1 MSRKY
6 IMKKA
11 SVFAI
16 TLILVA
22 LTSIAID
29 ASMQTTV
36 TSSEKADDK
45 ALVDGVAA
53 FVNGEAITIR
63 DVVTGIPDQLRLMAS
78 DLAMREKS
86 QQEVFEMAFKTSL
99 EECIDR
105 RLIVQEYWAGEQR
118 IPESALVKSLNEV
131 IESRYNGDVAALQ
144 SDLAKSRLTY
154 SDWKK
159 IMEEQIIIR
168 SMRQSFVNAN
178 IHISPNEIAA
188 AYTGQKSQLT
198 DPEKINVLTFALTS
212 GDTFEDNLA
221 VFRKRLANGDEFET
235 VAKALSVDAMAEAG
249 GDYGWIVPDDVL
261 APVLA
266 SAIKTL
272 KDGEMSAPL
281 TLGDKQ
287 YIVFRKASRPSK
299 TLTLREAQEQI
310 ERGLYEKE
318 AQRLYESW
326 IGRLRSSAQI
336 KRFESI

>member
-1 MSRKY
+1 
-6 IMKKA
+6 MKRVTA
-11 SVFAI
+11 FAI
-16 TLILVA
+16 TLILA
-22 LTSIAID
+22 TLASIA
-29 ASMQTTV
+29 AETPVQTTGA
-36 TSSEKADDK
+36 TTETAEDK
-45 ALVDGVAA
+45 TLVDGVAA

-63 DVVTGIPDQLRLMAS
+63 DVVTGIPDQLRAMAS
-78 DLAMREKS
+78 DPAMREKS
-86 QQEVFEMAFKTSL
+86 QQEVFEVAFKASL

-105 RLIVQEYWAGEQR
+105 RLIIQEYWDGEQR
-118 IPESALVKSLNEV
+118 IPDSALVKSLNEV
-131 IESRYNGDVAALQ
+131 VESRYNGDVAALQ

-178 IHISPNEIAA
+178 IHISPNEIAS

-198 DPEKINVLTFALTS
+198 EPEKIKVLTFALAS

-221 VFRKRLANGDEFET
+221 IFRKRLADGDEFEAI
-235 VAKALSVDAMAEAG
+235 AKALSVDAMAEAG
-249 GDYGWIVPDDVL
+249 GDYGWIVPDEVL

-266 SAIKTL
+266 SAIKAL

-326 IGRLRSSAQI
+326 IARLRSSAQI
-336 KRFESI
+336 KLFESI

>member
-1 MSRKY
+1 
-6 IMKKA
+6 MKKA
-11 SVFAI
+11 STVAI
-16 TLILVA
+16 TFILAALALIAAGV
-22 LTSIAID
+22 SV
-29 ASMQTTV
+29 QTT
-36 TSSEKADDK
+36 TAPTEKPEDK
-45 ALVDGVAA
+45 TLVDGVAA

-63 DVVTGIPDQLRLMAS
+63 DVVTGIPDQLRMLAS
-78 DLAMREKS
+78 DPAMREKN
-86 QQEVFEMAFKTSL
+86 QQEVFETAFNASL

-105 RLIVQEYWAGEQR
+105 RLIVEEYWAGEQR

-131 IESRYNGDVAALQ
+131 IESRYKGDVAALQ

-154 SDWKK
+154 RDWKK
-159 IMEEQIIIR
+159 LMEEQIIIR

-198 DPEKINVLTFALTS
+198 EPEKVNVLTFALTAD
-212 GDTFEDNLA
+212 DTFEENLA
-221 VFRKRLANGDEFET
+221 IFRKRLANGDEFET
-235 VAKALSVDAMAEAG
+235 VAKTLSVDAMAEAG
-249 GDYGWIVPDDVL
+249 GDYGWIVPDEVL

-281 TLGDKQ
+281 PLGDKQ
-287 YIVFRKASRPSK
+287 YVVFRKASRPAK

-326 IGRLRSSAQI
+326 IARLRSSAQI
-336 KRFESI
+336 KIFESI

>member
-1 MSRKY
+1 
-6 IMKKA
+6 MKRTSA
-11 SVFAI
+11 FAI
-16 TLILVA
+16 TLILAA
-22 LTSIAID
+22 LASIATNV
-29 ASMQTTV
+29 SVQTTAAP
-36 TSSEKADDK
+36 TEKPEDK
-45 ALVDGVAA
+45 TLVDGVAA

-63 DVVTGIPDQLRLMAS
+63 DVVTGIPDQLRTMAT
-78 DLAMREKS
+78 DPAMREKS
-86 QQEVFEMAFKTSL
+86 QQEVFEAAFKASL

-105 RLIVQEYWAGEQR
+105 QLIVEEYWAGEQR

-131 IESRYNGDVAALQ
+131 IESRYSGDVAALQ

-168 SMRQSFVNAN
+168 SMRQSFVNTN

-198 DPEKINVLTFALTS
+198 EPEKVNVLTFALTAD
-212 GDTFEDNLA
+212 DTFEENLA
-221 VFRKRLANGDEFET
+221 IFRKRLANGDEFEII
-235 VAKALSVDAMAEAG
+235 AKALSVDAMAEAG
-249 GDYGWIVPDDVL
+249 GDYGWIVPDEVL

-287 YIVFRKASRPSK
+287 YIVLRKASRPSK

-326 IGRLRSSAQI
+326 IIRLRSSAQI
-336 KRFESI
+336 KIFESI

>member
-1 MSRKY
+1 
-6 IMKKA
+6 MKKA
-11 SVFAI
+11 SAFAI
-16 TLILVA
+16 TLLLAA
-22 LTSIAID
+22 LASIAAD
-29 ASMQTTV
+29 ASVQTT
-36 TSSEKADDK
+36 TAPIEKTDDK
-45 ALVDGVAA
+45 TLVDGVAA

-63 DVVTGIPDQLRLMAS
+63 DVVTGIPDQLRTMAS
-78 DLAMREKS
+78 DPAMRDKS
-86 QQEVFEMAFKTSL
+86 QQEVFEAAFKTSL

-105 RLIVQEYWAGEQR
+105 RLIVEEYWAGEQR

-154 SDWKK
+154 SDWKT

-198 DPEKINVLTFALTS
+198 EPEKINVLTFALTS
-212 GDTFEDNLA
+212 NDTLTNNLA
-221 VFRKRLANGDEFET
+221 IFRSRLANGDEFET
-235 VAKALSVDAMAEAG
+235 VAKALSADAMAEAG
-249 GDYGWIVPDDVL
+249 GDYGWIVPDEVL

-272 KDGEMSAPL
+272 KDGEMSTPL
-281 TLGDKQ
+281 PLGDKQ
-287 YIVFRKASRPSK
+287 YIVFRKATRPSK

-318 AQRLYESW
+318 AQRLYKSW
-326 IGRLRSSAQI
+326 IARLRSSAQI
-336 KRFESI
+336 KIFESI